1 MCREKEKVTVSDE
14 KLKEAIKKFKPID
27 DTFMRFLFKKN
38 RDLLQYVITVILRE
52 IGFEFNVLKY
62 NTQESFPSVNGS
74 KSCVLDLFA
83 QSTDNKFCAIEIQ
96 KDDAGA
102 VVLRASFI
110 QNVVGSNILK
120 KGQKHKN
127 TPYSFIIFI
136 TKNDFFK
143 SGLPYEVIRRR
154 TSSDLKTVKDRSYI
168 IYVNSSYRNS
178 STELGRLMHDFN
190 QSDPDSMY
198 PGIMKDSVYRA
209 KNNERKVNEMC
220 DVMKELMRED
230 RRIARQEK
238 RELEKKIKQIETQRN
253 KAQSAHKREKKQSDL
268 NFDIAVKM
276 AYDSFC
282 DGRYT
287 LNEAADKLNIKPEL
301 LRKRFDRLSTL

>member
-1 MCREKEKVTVSDE
+1 MYKEKETVTVSDD

-52 IGFEFNVLKY
+52 IGFEFNVLKH

-102 VVLRASFI
+102 IVLRASFI

-143 SGLPYEVIRRR
+143 SGRPYEVIRRR
-154 TSSDLKTVKDRSYI
+154 TSSDLKSVKDRSYI

-178 STELGRLMHDFN
+178 NTEFGRLMHDFN
-190 QSDPDSMY
+190 QSDSNTMY
-198 PGIMKDSVYRA
+198 PGIMKESVYRA
-209 KNNERKVNEMC
+209 KNNEREVTEMC

-238 RELEKKIKQIETQRN
+238 RELEKK
-253 KAQSAHKREKKQSDL
+253 
-268 NFDIAVKM
+268 
-276 AYDSFC
+276 
-282 DGRYT
+282 
-287 LNEAADKLNIKPEL
+287 
-301 LRKRFDRLSTL
+301 

>member
-1 MCREKEKVTVSDE
+1 MCREKVTVSDE
-14 KLKEAIKKFKPID
+14 KLKEAIKKFRPID

-38 RDLLQYVITVILRE
+38 KDLLQYVITVILKE
-52 IGFEFNVLKY
+52 IGFEFDVSDY
-62 NTQESFPSVNGS
+62 HTQESFPSVNGS
-74 KSCVLDLFA
+74 KACVLDFFA

-96 KDDAGA
+96 KDNAGA
-102 VVLRASFI
+102 IILRSSFL

-120 KGQKHKN
+120 KGQKHKD

-143 SGLPYEVIRRR
+143 SGRPYEVIRRR
-154 TSSDLKTVKDRSYI
+154 TSSDLNTVKDRSYI
-168 IYVNSSYRNS
+168 IYINSSYRNKN
-178 STELGRLMHDFN
+178 TEFGRLMHDFN
-190 QSDPDSMY
+190 EPDPDKMY

-209 KNNERKVNEMC
+209 KNNESEVNDMC
-220 DVMKELMRED
+220 DVMKELMKED

-238 RELEKKIKQIETQRN
+238 RELEKKIKKAKSASLRN
-253 KAQSAHKREKKQSDL
+253 KKQSDH